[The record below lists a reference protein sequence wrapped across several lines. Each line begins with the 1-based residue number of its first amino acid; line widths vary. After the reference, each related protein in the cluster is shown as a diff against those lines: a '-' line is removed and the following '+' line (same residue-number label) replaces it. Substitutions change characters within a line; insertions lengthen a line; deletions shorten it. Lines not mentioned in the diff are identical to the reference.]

1 MNSAPILI
9 QPDIVTLRPV
19 LREIRSFSSGATI
32 RAYIIHDCVW
42 RAQAAAEVAARTID
56 ANRKHTHFLSAP
68 TRHGHA
74 TGRDLPSAPGWSAG
88 ANDPTEILS
97 QGTNQAR
104 RGSRPDSARRPSLP
118 AKTSNP
124 LDNCHCA
131 RRTKDSDEH
140 RSPLRQRETTTKG
153 SEHRERD

>member
-1 MNSAPILI
+1 MTAC
-9 QPDIVTLRPV
+9 
-19 LREIRSFSSGATI
+19 GA
-32 RAYIIHDCVW
+32 HDCVW

-88 ANDPTEILS
+88 ANDPTEISS

-104 RGSRPDSARRPSLP
+104 RGSRPDSARRRSLTANVASP
-118 AKTSNP
+118 RLIVTAHAAPKIAMN
-124 LDNCHCA
+124 N
-131 RRTKDSDEH
+131 
-140 RSPLRQRETTTKG
+140 RSPCDKDHNQRQRAPRARLALA
-153 SEHRERD
+153 SEGPTAVSSRTYFESAPTRLIG